1 MKWRKTKATPPNA
14 AADKAAG
21 WIARRIIKVR
31 EKWVSAMNRL
41 MSKLSP
47 KGQKVFWIVG
57 IAVMVCYCSSLI
69 AMSFGKGNTTTL
81 RLGSIQRPLSQV
93 TAKKNIPATV
103 SQKALIPIIRFQNY
117 LDSLAKTPDG
127 KRQRDSLLKARPGLM
142 DSLETVERLYCK

>member
-21 WIARRIIKVR
+21 WIARRIIRVR

-57 IAVMVCYCSSLI
+57 IMVMVCYCSSLI
-69 AMSFGKGNTTTL
+69 AFSFSRGNTTTL
-81 RLGSIQRPLSQV
+81 GLGSIQRPLTQV
-93 TAKKNIPATV
+93 TAKSTIPASV
-103 SQKALIPIIRFQNY
+103 SKKALLPIIRFQNY
-117 LDSLAKTPDG
+117 LDSLAGTPDG
-127 KRQRDSLLKARPGLM
+127 KWQRDSLLKSRPGLM
-142 DSLETVERLYCK
+142 DSLEMVERLYCK